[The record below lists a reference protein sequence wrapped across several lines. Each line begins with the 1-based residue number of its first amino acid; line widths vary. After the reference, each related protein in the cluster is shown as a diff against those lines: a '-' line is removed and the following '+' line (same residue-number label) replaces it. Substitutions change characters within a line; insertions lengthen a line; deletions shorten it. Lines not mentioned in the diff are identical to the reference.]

1 MAFNQQSVKNSFT
14 GAKTAYAAPLAAY
27 SGSQVLLSGVTAG
40 SVVSSAG
47 LVIPCAGPQWNI
59 EWDSLVAL
67 VQTSLTTATVT
78 ATTRWEVSED
88 GVNFVPLLGLNAP
101 GNVTVAAAGTGGL
114 VTTNYAQACSG
125 YDPSFPYM
133 RLAVLVGVVTGAAGD
148 TAVVSYNF
156 RRRWI
161 GA

>member
-1 MAFNQQSVKNSFT
+1 MAFNQQIVKNAFT

-27 SGSQVLLSGVTAG
+27 FGSQIALNTIVAG
-40 SVVSSAG
+40 AVASTAG

-59 EWDSLVAL
+59 EWESLVAL
-67 VQTSLTTATVT
+67 VQTSLTTLNIT

-88 GVNFVPLLGLNAP
+88 GTVWVPLLGLNAP
-101 GNVTVAAAGTGGL
+101 GNVTVAAAGTGGAI
-114 VTTNYAQACSG
+114 VTNYAQACAG

-133 RLAVLVGVVTGAAGD
+133 RLAALVGVATGAAGD
-148 TAVVSYNF
+148 TVTVSYNF
-156 RRRWI
+156 RKRWI